1 MTLRVLLVDDEPP
14 ALQRLLHALETIRDV
29 EIVGTAEDGRA
40 ALDLTDS
47 LKPDLVLL
55 DIEMPYFNGIEVGQ
69 ALSQHSDTEIIFVTA
84 LDEFAIEAF
93 NMHAVDYLLKPV
105 QPDRL
110 REALKRA
117 RVRLEQRGGSG
128 AARPAPV
135 QIPDVPDTLDQQE
148 QGNEPIFWVP
158 KGDSTVRLA
167 ASEIRRIEAARDYAL
182 LYTDTNTFILKI
194 TMKELETRLQDHPIL
209 RVHRSAFVRPDIVV
223 QADFSGRRI
232 VRLHTEDGA
241 VVDVASKYADKVQT
255 ALEVA

>member
-14 ALQRLLHALETIRDV
+14 ALQRLIHALETIKDV

-40 ALDLTDS
+40 ALDQTET

-69 ALSQHSDTEIIFVTA
+69 SLSQHSNTEIIFITA

-117 RVRLEQRGGSG
+117 RLRLEQRRGENDVTTPERNGGAS
-128 AARPAPV
+128 AELA
-135 QIPDVPDTLDQQE
+135 
-148 QGNEPIFWVP
+148 GNEPIFWVP

-182 LYTDTNTFILKI
+182 LYTDAHTYILKI
-194 TMKELETRLQDHPIL
+194 TMKELESRLQQQKIL

-232 VRLHTEDGA
+232 VRLHTIDGA
-241 VVDVASKYADKVQT
+241 VVDVASKYAEKVQS
-255 ALEVA
+255 ALESA

>member
-14 ALQRLLHALETIRDV
+14 ALQRLIHALETVRGV

-40 ALDLTDS
+40 ALDLTES

-69 ALSQHSDTEIIFVTA
+69 SLSQHSNVEIIFVTA

-117 RVRLEQRGGSG
+117 RLRLEQRMANEEG
-128 AARPAPV
+128 APQPPAAEAQAKDAHPGEPV
-135 QIPDVPDTLDQQE
+135 
-148 QGNEPIFWVP
+148 FWVP
-158 KGDSTVRLA
+158 KGDSTVRLPA
-167 ASEIRRIEAARDYAL
+167 REIRRIEAARDYAL
-182 LYTDTNTFILKI
+182 LYTESNTFILKI
-194 TMKELETRLQDHPIL
+194 TMKELENRLNDQPIL

-241 VVDVASKYADKVQT
+241 VVDVASKYAEKVQS
-255 ALEVA
+255 ALEAA